1 MMIKLIL
8 TTLTI
13 LQLTHAFPS
22 DMPTI
27 IQKSTDEMS
36 TSNDPITT
44 IPSILSTDVENSSV
58 STIDAKVSE
67 MDKNPASNT
76 IASFETTM
84 AESNN
89 IEKMSTTTI
98 DTKFSEVNSTTMDKM
113 ISANTMTDSEG
124 TGMSTNEMSTSMKDS
139 SADTT
144 NPITQSTS
152 NSMESSL
159 SSADVPMNMIAT
171 KDMMTAS
178 PDADVDVM
186 DTTSN
191 LKREQLNEAEMTTI
205 MESMGNSMTTA
216 KLMEKSQE
224 ISQTEPPS
232 ESANVE
238 ATTMK
243 SAMTVESSMMP
254 TVSSEMEMKPV
265 MKEDEVT
272 KKNDMV
278 EETTTMMTETK
289 TIMVPTTEKP
299 QKAGTAKPLTATMMT
314 METTT
319 KMKSDGNLLKFSAL
333 MMLSVS
339 SIFVMVAS

>member
-1 MMIKLIL
+1 MLKFIL

-13 LQLTHAFPS
+13 LHLTHAFPS

-36 TSNDPITT
+36 TSNEPITT

-58 STIDAKVSE
+58 STKDAKVSE

-76 IASFETTM
+76 IASYETTM

-98 DTKFSEVNSTTMDKM
+98 DTKISEINSPTMDKM
-113 ISANTMTDSEG
+113 ISSITMTDSEG
-124 TGMSTNEMSTSMKDS
+124 TGMSTNEMSMSMKDS
-139 SADTT
+139 TADTT
-144 NPITQSTS
+144 NSMTQSTS

-159 SSADVPMNMIAT
+159 PSAEVALNMIAT
-171 KDMMTAS
+171 KGMMSAS
-178 PDADVDVM
+178 PDVDVM

-205 MESMGNSMTTA
+205 MESMGNPMTTE

-232 ESANVE
+232 EP
-238 ATTMK
+238 
-243 SAMTVESSMMP
+243 AMAVESSMMP
-254 TVSSEMEMKPV
+254 EMTMKPV
-265 MKEDEVT
+265 MTEEVT
-272 KKNDMV
+272 KKNAMI
-278 EETTTMMTETK
+278 EETTMMTETK
-289 TIMVPTTEKP
+289 TMMASTTEKTERP
-299 QKAGTAKPLTATMMT
+299 VTAKPLTATMMS

-319 KMKSDGNLLKFSAL
+319 KKMKNDGNVLKFSAL
-333 MMLSVS
+333 MMFSVS
-339 SIFVMVAS
+339 SILVMFMS